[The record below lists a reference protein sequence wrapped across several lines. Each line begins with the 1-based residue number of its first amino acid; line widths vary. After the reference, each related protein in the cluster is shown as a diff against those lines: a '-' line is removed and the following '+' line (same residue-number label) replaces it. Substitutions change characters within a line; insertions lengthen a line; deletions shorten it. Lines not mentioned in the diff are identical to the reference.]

1 MELVTRLEERFE
13 QLVNKINELKSEN
26 QRLKDAL
33 EIEKAN
39 REEARTRIEA
49 LIERI
54 QGEIE

>member
-13 QLVNKINELKSEN
+13 QLINKINELKSEN
-26 QRLKDAL
+26 ERLKQELAT
-33 EIEKAN
+33 ERAN

-49 LIERI
+49 LIDRI

>member
-33 EIEKAN
+33 ETEKAN

>member
-26 QRLKDAL
+26 ERLAQAL
-33 EIEKAN
+33 ETERAN

-49 LIERI
+49 LIDRI

>member
-13 QLVNKINELKSEN
+13 QLINKINELKSEN
-26 QRLKDAL
+26 ERLKQEFAT
-33 EIEKAN
+33 ERAN

-49 LIERI
+49 LIDRI